1 MLRIKDPKG
10 AYRARIQNIPRA
22 TFTTPFLLSL
32 HLYFDAPSLEE
43 AQDIADDHLSECMS
57 MLAFSG
63 LVTGVVGAGVVGG
76 LAASGGI
83 GGSVASPSK

>member
-1 MLRIKDPKG
+1 VLAGDPFG
-10 AYRARIQNIPRA
+10 
-22 TFTTPFLLSL
+22 
-32 HLYFDAPSLEE
+32 
-43 AQDIADDHLSECMS
+43 MS

-63 LVTGVVGAGVVGG
+63 LVTGVVGLGVVGG